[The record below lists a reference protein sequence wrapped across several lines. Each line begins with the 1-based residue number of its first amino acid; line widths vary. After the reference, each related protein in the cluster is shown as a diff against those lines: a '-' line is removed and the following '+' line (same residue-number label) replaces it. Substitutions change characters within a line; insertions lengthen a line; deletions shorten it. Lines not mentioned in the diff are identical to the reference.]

1 MTQILCSRGVTDGHI
16 QNFRARL
23 AAGQLPRLGMTIM
36 TTFPP
41 LRHGAIGPYN
51 HGNSIMPSFPSFSE
65 PLAVQIILYPHET
78 LRHKS
83 KPVQRVDAALRRMI
97 AEMFD
102 LMYEAKG
109 IGLAAN
115 QVDLPLRFFV
125 INPQGDP
132 SEKDEEQVFINP
144 VISSRKGLSESEEGC
159 LSLPGLYGQVKRPE
173 KVTVNAYDL
182 SGKEF
187 CGEVDGMLAR
197 VIQHETDH
205 LDGVMFTDRL
215 TETAKMS
222 VRETLEE
229 FEVNYQGS
237 RERGD
242 IPDDETIAA
251 RLADLE
257 KRYA

>member
-1 MTQILCSRGVTDGHI
+1 MSRIIIAIRPGLF
-16 QNFRARL
+16 FRCL
-23 AAGQLPRLGMTIM
+23 FPAAYL
-36 TTFPP
+36 
-41 LRHGAIGPYN
+41 
-51 HGNSIMPSFPSFSE
+51 E
-65 PLAVQIILYPHET
+65 PFTVQIILYPHPT

-83 KPVQRVDAALRRMI
+83 KPVARVDSALRRLV

-102 LMYEAKG
+102 LMYAAKG

-115 QVDLPLRFFV
+115 QVDLPLRLFV
-125 INPQGDP
+125 INPQSDP
-132 SEKDEEQVFINP
+132 ADKEHEQVFINP
-144 VISSRKGLSESEEGC
+144 VISGRKGLKEDEEGC

-187 CGEVDGMLAR
+187 RGEVDGMLAR

-215 TETAKMS
+215 AETAQLS
-222 VRETLEE
+222 VREILEE
-229 FEVNYQGS
+229 FEINFDGN
-237 RERGD
+237 RERGE
-242 IPDDETIAA
+242 IPDDKTIAA

-257 KRYA
+257 KKYC